1 MVLQFVRKEDKMK
14 KKLNRL
20 KSVRQGYGLKIKQ
33 VCKDTNISY
42 SSMRQYE
49 GGYRTPR
56 LETMKI
62 LSDYYHKSINELFLE
77 TSDDYFERVKNADA
91 R

>member
-1 MVLQFVRKEDKMK
+1 MN

-20 KSVRQGYGLKIKQ
+20 KSVRQGYGLTIEQ
-33 VCKDTNISY
+33 VCRDTNRSY

-77 TSDDYFERVKNADA
+77 TGDDYFERVKNADA

>member
-1 MVLQFVRKEDKMK
+1 
-14 KKLNRL
+14 
-20 KSVRQGYGLKIKQ
+20 
-33 VCKDTNISY
+33 
-42 SSMRQYE
+42 MRQYE

-77 TSDDYFERVKNADA
+77 TGDDYFERVKNADA

>member
-1 MVLQFVRKEDKMK
+1 MK
-14 KKLNRL
+14 KKLNHL
-20 KSVRQGYGLKIKQ
+20 KSVRQGYGLKIEQ
-33 VCKDTNISY
+33 VCRDTNISY
-42 SSMRQYE
+42 SFMRQYE

-62 LSDYYHKSINELFLE
+62 LSDYYHKSINEIFLE
-77 TSDDYFERVKNADA
+77 TGDDYFGRVKNADA

>member
-1 MVLQFVRKEDKMK
+1 MK

-20 KSVRQGYGLKIKQ
+20 KRVRQRYGLKIEH
-33 VCKDTNISY
+33 VCRDTNISY

-49 GGYRTPR
+49 GGYRTSR
-56 LETMKI
+56 LETIKI

-77 TSDDYFERVKNADA
+77 TRDDYFERVKNARQSYLA
-91 R
+91 VNGNHE

>member
-1 MVLQFVRKEDKMK
+1 
-14 KKLNRL
+14 
-20 KSVRQGYGLKIKQ
+20 
-33 VCKDTNISY
+33 
-42 SSMRQYE
+42 MRQYE

-62 LSDYYHKSINELFLE
+62 LSDYYHKCINELFLE
-77 TSDDYFERVKNADA
+77 IGDDYFERVKNADA

>member
-1 MVLQFVRKEDKMK
+1 MK

-20 KSVRQGYGLKIKQ
+20 KSIRQRYGLKIEQ
-33 VCKDTNISY
+33 VCRDTNISY

-77 TSDDYFERVKNADA
+77 IGDDYFERVKNADA

>member
-1 MVLQFVRKEDKMK
+1 MK

-20 KSVRQGYGLKIKQ
+20 KSVRQGYGLKIEQ
-33 VCKDTNISY
+33 VCRDTNISY

-77 TSDDYFERVKNADA
+77 TGDDYFERVKNADA

>member
-1 MVLQFVRKEDKMK
+1 MK

-77 TSDDYFERVKNADA
+77 TGDDYFERVKNADA